1 MQNPYRT
8 LKIKDGIS
16 NNEMSIEIENK
27 TKTFLR
33 LMGDNSIFFKELFS
47 QKNGFKYTGKATGLR
62 ETEIEEDLADKF
74 ACNIIPKERFMSYKN
89 LFDIKKEI
97 EIEENSQGYEGKFDK
112 RSFYTN
118 VILSQQQRLSLAY
131 ERYNRVLENYR
142 KNTNSAEAIRD
153 LEDLYMKMKYE
164 DAIIKL
170 SPEIAARSGRISD
183 PKERREE
190 FIKQLTNHKEYLRL
204 KEAYETIS
212 TPRKRQDLDPKLYVV
227 ARLGRPELLKVASP
241 KFKEEI
247 ISKEREYREQYL
259 EQIAKNPTE
268 DDKESQIPE
277 NQNHE
282 YGWGIIL
289 DKPSYILQDKRI
301 ENSDFEG
308 KLSVKHLGF
317 FSAESLYSK
326 KKLLR
331 EKHEKTKIYGTKIR
345 DNGIEYNGR
354 LKLKKRFPNLDV
366 PENMRQYY
374 YRYDST
380 YQSYMNIYLVS
391 KTDINGK
398 VREDIVFSPVKKSD
412 FDTKYPENFLT
423 NVYFSNFALDI
434 AKQNGGFAGSIEKDS
449 NGLSISTVYNKE
461 EIASALLYQSGTMG
475 KITDR
480 TKLVRDDEDKWKLI
494 DGTDAN
500 SILRKSDNHER
511 EITLDE

>member
-1 MQNPYRT
+1 MQNPYQI
-8 LKIKDGIS
+8 LGIKDGIS
-16 NNEMSIEIENK
+16 NNEMSNEIENK
-27 TKTFLR
+27 TKALLR
-33 LMGDNSIFFKELFS
+33 LMGDNSVFFKELF
-47 QKNGFKYTGKATGLR
+47 KEKKVFKYTGKANDLR

-89 LFDIKKEI
+89 LFDIKKEL
-97 EIEENSQGYEGKFDK
+97 EIEENVQGYKGNFDK

-118 VILSQQQRLSLAY
+118 IILSQQQRLSLAY
-131 ERYNRVLENYR
+131 ERYNRVLEDYR
-142 KNTNSAEAIRD
+142 SNPNSEETIRN

-164 DAIIKL
+164 DNITKL
-170 SPEIAARSGRISD
+170 SLEAAVKAGKISN
-183 PKERREE
+183 PKERRDE
-190 FIKQLTNHKEYLRL
+190 FIKQLTNNKEYLRL

-212 TPRKRQDLDPKLYVV
+212 TPRKRQDLDPKLYVI
-227 ARLGRPELLKVASP
+227 ARLGRPELLKVATP

-247 ISKEREYREQYL
+247 VSQERKYREQYL
-259 EQIAKNPTE
+259 EQIAKKSASDN
-268 DDKESQIPE
+268 KESQIPE

-289 DKPSYILQDKRI
+289 DKPSYVLQDKKV

-331 EKHEKTKIYGTKIR
+331 EKHQKTRIYGTKIKE
-345 DNGIEYNGR
+345 NGMEYNGR
-354 LKLKKRFPNLDV
+354 LKLKKSFPDLDV

-391 KTDINGK
+391 KTDNNGK

-412 FDTKYPENFLT
+412 FNTKYPENFLA
-423 NVYFSNFALDI
+423 NVYFSNFALDV
-434 AKQNGGFAGSIEKDS
+434 AKQNGGFAGSIEKDT
-449 NGLSISTVYNKE
+449 NGLSISTAYNKE
-461 EIASALLYQSGTMG
+461 EIASALLYQNGTMG

-480 TKLVRDDEDKWKLI
+480 TKLTRADEDKWKVI
-494 DGTDAN
+494 SGEDAD
-500 SILRKSDNHER
+500 SILRKSNDYER